1 MKNKVNKKYFL
12 LSLKREIP
20 FMIFNLVVFSLS
32 YLLPLGFNGGF
43 SIIEETSAYR
53 YRYNLSTYYGFLL
66 FVFAVYAVI
75 IPIKTFIF
83 LTKKKYIDSYYSLP
97 IERKSVTLIN
107 IIVNIICVL
116 APFTVVFFTGS
127 LMTLLFFN
135 EILYGYYIVLYFILV
150 ISFILYFMYNSFFF
164 TRANKLIDGVVT
176 MIFANFLFLLIV
188 ASIVFIFDIKS
199 TTDIKLLAI
208 DVSELH
214 YVSLPFMP
222 FIRYGNYFNELIVAR
237 YDYYDYVRIRE
248 QNPNFYSEILNYDN
262 WFNEY
267 HDEFNPIYLIF
278 LAIIGVAAIILLF
291 VLFNKRKPEQ
301 AEEIPTSNFGLK
313 VLNPLCFS
321 LLTIMISVES
331 SIIETWL
338 LFGIIVIGYLGT
350 TLLEL
355 RTFKFPLYKILML
368 AGMFTLTI
376 IF

>member
-1 MKNKVNKKYFL
+1 
-12 LSLKREIP
+12 
-20 FMIFNLVVFSLS
+20 
-32 YLLPLGFNGGF
+32 
-43 SIIEETSAYR
+43 
-53 YRYNLSTYYGFLL
+53 
-66 FVFAVYAVI
+66 
-75 IPIKTFIF
+75 
-83 LTKKKYIDSYYSLP
+83 
-97 IERKSVTLIN
+97 
-107 IIVNIICVL
+107 
-116 APFTVVFFTGS
+116 
-127 LMTLLFFN
+127 
-135 EILYGYYIVLYFILV
+135 
-150 ISFILYFMYNSFFF
+150 MYNSFFF

-176 MIFANFLFLLIV
+176 MIFANFVFLLFV
-188 ASIVFIFDIKS
+188 ATIIFIADIS
-199 TTDIKLLAI
+199 HSTDINLLNI

-214 YVSLPFMP
+214 FVSLPFMP
-222 FIRYGNYFNELIVAR
+222 FIRYGNYFNDLIVAR

-248 QNPNFYSEILNYDN
+248 QNPSGFLENLNYDE

-267 HDEFNPIYLIF
+267 HDDFNPIYLIF

-301 AEEIPTSNFGLK
+301 AEEISTSNFGLK
-313 VLNPLCFS
+313 MLNPLCFS

-368 AGMFTLTI
+368 LGMFTLTI

>member
-43 SIIEETSAYR
+43 STIQEVSSYR

-75 IPIKTFIF
+75 VPIKTFIF

-176 MIFANFLFLLIV
+176 MIFANFVFLLLV
-188 ASIVFIFDIKS
+188 ATIIFIADIS
-199 TTDIKLLAI
+199 HSTDINLLNI

-214 YVSLPFMP
+214 FVSLPFMP
-222 FIRYGNYFNELIVAR
+222 FIRYGNYFNNLIVAR

-248 QNPNFYSEILNYDN
+248 QNPSVSLEILNYDE
-262 WFNEY
+262 WFDEY
-267 HDEFNPIYLIF
+267 IGDFNPIYLIF
-278 LAIIGVAAIILLF
+278 LAVIGVVAILLLF

-301 AEEIPTSNFGLK
+301 AEEISTSNFGLK

-368 AGMFTLTI
+368 VGMFTLTI
-376 IF
+376 VF

>member
-20 FMIFNLVVFSLS
+20 FMIFNVVVFSLS

-43 SIIEETSAYR
+43 STIQEVSSYR

-75 IPIKTFIF
+75 VPIKTFIF

-176 MIFANFLFLLIV
+176 MIFANFVFLLLV
-188 ASIVFIFDIKS
+188 ATIIFIADIS
-199 TTDIKLLAI
+199 HSTDINLLNI

-214 YVSLPFMP
+214 FVSLPFMP
-222 FIRYGNYFNELIVAR
+222 FIRYGNYFNNLIVAR

-248 QNPNFYSEILNYDN
+248 QNPSVSLEILNYDE
-262 WFNEY
+262 WFDEY
-267 HDEFNPIYLIF
+267 IGDFNPIYLIF
-278 LAIIGVAAIILLF
+278 LAVIGVVAILLLF

-301 AEEIPTSNFGLK
+301 AEEISTSNFGLK

-368 AGMFTLTI
+368 VGMFTLTI
-376 IF
+376 VF

>member
-43 SIIEETSAYR
+43 STIQEVSSYR

-75 IPIKTFIF
+75 VPIKTFIF

-176 MIFANFLFLLIV
+176 MIFANFVFLLLV
-188 ASIVFIFDIKS
+188 ATIIFIADIS
-199 TTDIKLLAI
+199 HSTDINLLNI

-214 YVSLPFMP
+214 FVSLPFMP
-222 FIRYGNYFNELIVAR
+222 FIRYGNYFNDLIVAR

-248 QNPNFYSEILNYDN
+248 QNPNFYSEILNYDE
-262 WFNEY
+262 WFDEY
-267 HDEFNPIYLIF
+267 IGDFNPIYLIF
-278 LAIIGVAAIILLF
+278 LVVIGIAAIVLLL

-301 AEEIPTSNFGLK
+301 AEEISTSNFGLK

-331 SIIETWL
+331 TIIETWL

-368 AGMFTLTI
+368 VGMFTLTI
-376 IF
+376 VF

>member
-20 FMIFNLVVFSLS
+20 FMIFNVVVFSLS

-43 SIIEETSAYR
+43 STIQEVSSYR

-75 IPIKTFIF
+75 VPIKTFIF

-176 MIFANFLFLLIV
+176 MIFANFVFLLLV
-188 ASIVFIFDIKS
+188 ATIIFIADIS
-199 TTDIKLLAI
+199 HSTDINLLNI

-214 YVSLPFMP
+214 FVSLPFMP
-222 FIRYGNYFNELIVAR
+222 FIRYGNYFNNLIVAR

-248 QNPNFYSEILNYDN
+248 QNPSVSLEILNYDE
-262 WFNEY
+262 WFDEY
-267 HDEFNPIYLIF
+267 IGDFNPIYLIF
-278 LAIIGVAAIILLF
+278 LAVIGVVAIVLLF

-368 AGMFTLTI
+368 VGMFTLTI
-376 IF
+376 VF

>member
-20 FMIFNLVVFSLS
+20 FMIFNVVVFSLS

-43 SIIEETSAYR
+43 STIQEVSSYR

-75 IPIKTFIF
+75 VPIKTFIF

-176 MIFANFLFLLIV
+176 MIFANFVFLLLV
-188 ASIVFIFDIKS
+188 ATIIFIADIS
-199 TTDIKLLAI
+199 HSTDINLLNI

-214 YVSLPFMP
+214 FVSLPFMP
-222 FIRYGNYFNELIVAR
+222 FIRYGNYFNNLIVAR

-248 QNPNFYSEILNYDN
+248 QNPSVSLEILNYDE
-262 WFNEY
+262 WFDEY
-267 HDEFNPIYLIF
+267 IGDFNPIYLIF
-278 LAIIGVAAIILLF
+278 LAVIGVVAIVLLF

-376 IF
+376 VF

>member
-43 SIIEETSAYR
+43 STIQEVSSYR

-75 IPIKTFIF
+75 VPIKTFIF

-176 MIFANFLFLLIV
+176 MIFANFVFLLLV
-188 ASIVFIFDIKS
+188 ATIIFIADIS
-199 TTDIKLLAI
+199 HSTDINLLNI

-214 YVSLPFMP
+214 FVSLPFMP
-222 FIRYGNYFNELIVAR
+222 FIRYGNYFNDLIVAR

-248 QNPNFYSEILNYDN
+248 QNPNFYSEILNYDE
-262 WFNEY
+262 WFDEY
-267 HDEFNPIYLIF
+267 IGDFNPIYLIF
-278 LAIIGVAAIILLF
+278 LVVIGIAAIVLLL

-301 AEEIPTSNFGLK
+301 AEEISTSNFGLK

-331 SIIETWL
+331 TIIETWL

-368 AGMFTLTI
+368 VGMFTLTI

>member
-1 MKNKVNKKYFL
+1 
-12 LSLKREIP
+12 
-20 FMIFNLVVFSLS
+20 
-32 YLLPLGFNGGF
+32 
-43 SIIEETSAYR
+43 
-53 YRYNLSTYYGFLL
+53 
-66 FVFAVYAVI
+66 
-75 IPIKTFIF
+75 
-83 LTKKKYIDSYYSLP
+83 
-97 IERKSVTLIN
+97 
-107 IIVNIICVL
+107 
-116 APFTVVFFTGS
+116 
-127 LMTLLFFN
+127 MTLLFFN

-248 QNPNFYSEILNYDN
+248 LNPNFYSEILNYDN

-291 VLFNKRKPEQ
+291 VLFNKTKPEQ

-313 VLNPLCFS
+313 ILNPLCFS

-355 RTFKFPLYKILML
+355 RTFKFPLYKMLML
-368 AGMFTLTI
+368 LGMFTLTI

>member
-43 SIIEETSAYR
+43 STIEEVSSYR

-75 IPIKTFIF
+75 VPIKTFIF

-176 MIFANFLFLLIV
+176 MIFANFVFLLLV
-188 ASIVFIFDIKS
+188 ATIIFIADIS
-199 TTDIKLLAI
+199 HSTDINLLNI

-214 YVSLPFMP
+214 FVSLPFMP
-222 FIRYGNYFNELIVAR
+222 FIRYGNYFN
-237 YDYYDYVRIRE
+237 D
-248 QNPNFYSEILNYDN
+248 
-262 WFNEY
+262 
-267 HDEFNPIYLIF
+267 
-278 LAIIGVAAIILLF
+278 
-291 VLFNKRKPEQ
+291 
-301 AEEIPTSNFGLK
+301 
-313 VLNPLCFS
+313 
-321 LLTIMISVES
+321 
-331 SIIETWL
+331 
-338 LFGIIVIGYLGT
+338 
-350 TLLEL
+350 
-355 RTFKFPLYKILML
+355 
-368 AGMFTLTI
+368 
-376 IF
+376 

>member
-43 SIIEETSAYR
+43 STIQEVSSYR

-75 IPIKTFIF
+75 VPIKTFIF

-176 MIFANFLFLLIV
+176 MIFANFVFLLLV
-188 ASIVFIFDIKS
+188 ATIIFIADIS
-199 TTDIKLLAI
+199 HSTDINLLNI

-214 YVSLPFMP
+214 FVSLPFMP
-222 FIRYGNYFNELIVAR
+222 FIRYGNYFNNLIVAR

-248 QNPNFYSEILNYDN
+248 QNPSVSLEILNYDE
-262 WFNEY
+262 WFDEY
-267 HDEFNPIYLIF
+267 IGDFNPIYLIF
-278 LAIIGVAAIILLF
+278 LAVIGVTAIILLL

-301 AEEIPTSNFGLK
+301 AEEISTSNFGLK

-368 AGMFTLTI
+368 VGMFTLTI
-376 IF
+376 VF